1 MQLVLGLIVLA
12 VIGLVILVARRPSEY
27 SVSRS
32 AHLPARPDAVF
43 PEIENF
49 HKWDAWS
56 PWAKIDPDAKVAYE
70 GPESGEG
77 ASMTWD
83 GNKEVGS
90 GKMTITKAD
99 EPKHIEIRLEFF
111 KPFKGVSTV
120 EFKLEPHGDTT
131 FTTWQMQGTNN
142 FVGKFFDLF
151 MSCEKMIGAKYE
163 EGLANLAKVVE
174 AKHTGQNVELEPVN
188 DIQSSKKLRS
198 VKGA

>member
-1 MQLVLGLIVLA
+1 MQFVLGLIVLG
-12 VIGLVILVARRPSEY
+12 VIGLVILVARRPNEY

-32 AHLPARPDAVF
+32 AHLPARPDVVF
-43 PEIENF
+43 KEINNF
-49 HKWDAWS
+49 KNWNAWS
-56 PWAKIDPDAKVAYE
+56 PWADIDPDAKVAYE

-90 GKMTITKAD
+90 GKMTITKTD

-111 KPFKGVSTV
+111 KPFKGVNDV
-120 EFKLEPHGDTT
+120 QFKLESHGDTT
-131 FTTWQMQGTNN
+131 FTTWAMAGKNN
-142 FVGKFFDLF
+142 FIGKFFDLF
-151 MSCEKMIGAKYE
+151 MNCEKMVGEKYE

-174 AKHTGQNVELEPVN
+174 AKHTGQDVELEPVN
-188 DIQSSKKLRS
+188 DVQSSKKLRS